1 MSIKEHPLHALAAYL
16 PDNSFDPVVAY
27 INHYKIHLTVTRQR
41 KSVLGDYRH
50 AGGWGNH
57 KISINGN
64 LNKYEFLITFLHE
77 LAHLFTYEQY
87 KNKVEPHGLE
97 WKKHYS
103 QLLQDFVQRNIFP
116 QDIVKALQKSIK
128 NPSATANGET
138 DLLMILRN
146 YSQQLRPGF
155 TIVDK
160 IPDGGEF
167 ITENGRRFRKIGRR
181 RKRYECIELKTGRRY
196 SFSGLSEV
204 KIVVDN
210 NG

>member
-1 MSIKEHPLHALAAYL
+1 MPIKEHPLHALAAYL
-16 PDNSFDPVVAY
+16 PDNSFEPVVAY

-87 KNKVEPHGLE
+87 KNKVEPHGIE
-97 WKKHYS
+97 WKNNYS

-116 QDIVKALQKSIK
+116 LDIVKALQKSIK

-138 DLLMILRN
+138 ELLMVLRN
-146 YSQQLRPGF
+146 YSQHSKEGF

-160 IPDGGEF
+160 IPDGSEF
-167 ITENGRRFRKIGRR
+167 ITENGRHFKKIGKR
-181 RKRYECIELKTGRRY
+181 RKRYECLELNTGRRY

-204 KIVVDN
+204 KLVVDN
-210 NG
+210 NI

>member
-16 PDNSFDPVVAY
+16 PDNSFEHVVGY
-27 INHYKIHLTVTRQR
+27 INHFKIHLTVTRQR

-77 LAHLFTYEQY
+77 LAHLFTYEQH
-87 KNKVEPHGLE
+87 KNKVEPHGIE
-97 WKKHYS
+97 WKNNYS
-103 QLLQDFVQRNIFP
+103 QLLQDFTQRNIFP
-116 QDIVKALQKSIK
+116 PDIVAALQKSIK

-138 DLLMILRN
+138 ELLMVLRN

-155 TIVDK
+155 TIVDN
-160 IPDGGEF
+160 IPNGGEF
-167 ITENGRRFRKIGRR
+167 ITENGRHFKKVGKR
-181 RKRYECIELKTGRRY
+181 RKRYECVELSTGRRY

-210 NG
+210 